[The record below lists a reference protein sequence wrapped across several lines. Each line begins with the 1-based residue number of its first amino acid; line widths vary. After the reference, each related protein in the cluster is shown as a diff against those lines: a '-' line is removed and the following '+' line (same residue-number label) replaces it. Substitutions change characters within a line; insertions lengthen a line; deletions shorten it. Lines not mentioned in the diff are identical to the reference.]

1 MVGTQ
6 SMSDERRLSVGSTSS
21 GPHLTS
27 ERAAW
32 DALRRIVAA
41 LPSAVDR
48 ESFLDEH
55 LDHVVELVG
64 ADRGLLLLAH
74 EGGALQVI
82 HGRAA
87 GRALSSLERDEVSRT
102 ITRRVLET
110 GETVVLRPLEDASP
124 TESIHA
130 FGIATALA
138 APVGTLR
145 FREAR
150 EGLREGLAASD
161 AADEARVR
169 GVLYVDFR
177 NPRRRVGEL
186 EREVVETA
194 AHVLSAVLDPVERLH
209 LAREDLRK
217 LEAQGAAPAPRL
229 EDLLAFHGMGA
240 LRREILSCVH
250 GDSSVLILGE
260 SGTGK
265 TELARAIAE
274 AGARRPIVRATLG
287 MADDLNTITSEIFG
301 HEKGSFS
308 GALYK
313 RVGLVEHANGGTL
326 IFDEILNLPP
336 AAQQLLLDF
345 TQFGTYRPLGWERRE
360 PKHARVRILAAT
372 NGDLERAIREGRFR
386 EDLYYRLATTT
397 IDVPPLRER
406 RDDIPALAEA
416 LLHRI
421 DGSGRLRFSVPMRRL
436 FLSPALPWSGNVR
449 QLEAVVRRA
458 RERALSDDPAA
469 TVIGPEHVTPRD
481 LGTASVEVP
490 EPSGVRDPSAPLA
503 SGFLIEQREL
513 GDTYRRL
520 LREREALDAVEKQV
534 LELALERHAGVA
546 AHAARELGLP
556 RTGFLSRLD
565 TLGIDREAKS
575 ARRGPPSRA
584 GKEQP

>member
-1 MVGTQ
+1 MP
-6 SMSDERRLSVGSTSS
+6 DERRFSVEPPPAN
-21 GPHLTS
+21 GPRLTS

-32 DALRRIVAA
+32 EALRRIVAA

-82 HGRAA
+82 HGRAE

-138 APVGTLR
+138 APIGALR
-145 FREAR
+145 FREGSRDGA
-150 EGLREGLAASD
+150 LHVD
-161 AADEARVR
+161 PDDEPRVR

-194 AHVLSAVLDPVERLH
+194 AHLLSAVLDPVERLH
-209 LAREDLRK
+209 LAREDLRR
-217 LEAQGAAPAPRL
+217 LETQGSAPAPRL
-229 EDLLAFHGMGA
+229 EDLLAFHGMGP

-274 AGARRPIVRATLG
+274 AGSRRPIVRATLG

-313 RVGLVEHANGGTL
+313 RVGLVEHASGGTL

-397 IDVPPLRER
+397 LDVPPLRAR

-436 FLSPALPWSGNVR
+436 FLSPALPWAGNVR

-481 LGTASVEVP
+481 LGTSSVEVP
-490 EPSGVRDPSAPLA
+490 EPSGVRDPTAPLTA
-503 SGFLIEQREL
+503 GFLIEQREL

-520 LREREALDAVEKQV
+520 LREREALDGVEKSV
-534 LELALERHAGVA
+534 LELALERHGGVA

-565 TLGIDREAKS
+565 TLGIDREARS
-575 ARRGPPSRA
+575 ARRAPTSR
-584 GKEQP
+584 GGREEP